1 MSYSALKV
9 REIVENAVSDT
20 WSVPEFQRGF
30 VWKTQVRDLAESLWL
45 DYPIGNVLVKIVELM
60 SGENRSG
67 RIIRVDEVNDFGALV
82 DFPGQRR
89 QIVMPIFVRHGA
101 IANAARF
108 RQHLEAEECR
118 VGG

>member
-45 DYPIGNVLVKIVELM
+45 DYPIGNVLVWDSSSQKKAVSEKSITDSRPPTKWLRRRPATCLGPVHTPWPQTLLVVRWGPVEQH
-60 SGENRSG
+60 GEELRYP
-67 RIIRVDEVNDFGALV
+67 L
-82 DFPGQRR
+82 
-89 QIVMPIFVRHGA
+89 RH
-101 IANAARF
+101 
-108 RQHLEAEECR
+108 
-118 VGG
+118 